1 MLDYS
6 ILNQDEKKFI
16 KDLSRFSIVDSVNEI
31 IEIQQD
37 KINLKNIVCQ
47 IETKGFIDD
56 NFKIETD

>member
-6 ILNQDEKKFI
+6 ILNQDDKKFI

-47 IETKGFIDD
+47 IETKGFTDD